1 MLSKTAL
8 HALRAMTVLAELP
21 EKSFA
26 GAVDIAK
33 AIHAPRNYLGKL
45 LQSLAEA
52 GLVESQK
59 GKGGGFR
66 LARQPAAITV
76 FDVVEPIDHV
86 GRWRGC
92 FMGRSECSCEN
103 SCVVHSRWQAVRD
116 AYLAFLQDTTLAD
129 LAQQPA
135 SQLLL
140 T

>member
-8 HALRAMTVLAELP
+8 HALRAMTALAELP
-21 EKSFA
+21 ENSYA
-26 GAVDIAK
+26 GVADIAA
-33 AIHAPRNYLGKL
+33 AIRAPRNYLGKL

-66 LARQPAAITV
+66 LARQPATIAV

-86 GRWRGC
+86 SRWQGC
-92 FMGRSECSCEN
+92 FMGRSQCSSQN
-103 SCVVHSRWQAVRD
+103 ACVVHDRWQAVRD
-116 AYLAFLQDTTLAD
+116 AYLAFLRGTNLED
-129 LAQQPA
+129 LARQPA
-135 SQLLL
+135 REFLA